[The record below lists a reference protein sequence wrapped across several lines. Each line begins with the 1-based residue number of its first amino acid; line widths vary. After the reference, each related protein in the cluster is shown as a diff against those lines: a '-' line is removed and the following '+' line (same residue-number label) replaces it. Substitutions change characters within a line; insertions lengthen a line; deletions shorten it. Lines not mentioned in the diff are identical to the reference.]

1 MLNKKITPDFS
12 PRKPFT
18 PPAPKI
24 TIIQPPPPVQF
35 PAYVPQKP
43 IPYKNP
49 PISQPISQAFTTAHE
64 TPMVVENSVINF
76 AVNTTPLSI
85 PPFSDAT
92 ASFSP
97 NLETFTSAGS
107 SYFLTQEQSLND
119 VAQWAT
125 YPATVTVTLDGN
137 NIEQVA
143 SISCTNI
150 GITYSSLFDP
160 SLSCAGNAIFQS
172 TLTAQDLTVTS
183 GAIKL
188 TPSHVLETIGGD
200 LFFDTELLAKAN
212 DIQNIAD
219 WSLYPALST
228 INMNGSNIINA
239 QQIQTVQLTNASGTF
254 GSAGQVLASDGT
266 KIDWVTPATPG
277 NVSQWATFRAVS
289 NVDMSGN
296 ILSNAQKIQTVQLTN
311 ASGTF
316 GSAGQ
321 YLTSDGTTINW
332 ITAPAPSDVS
342 TWATF
347 PASANVSLPNRNFDI
362 TSASPGISYPTASLN
377 ANVQIGNTSQAPLRP
392 DFNAYCG
399 SFNVGGI
406 TSPATSINFTS
417 IGNVSI
423 AGGAGV
429 GISGGGGVSIAG
441 LGGVAITGVGNLSL
455 GGGDV
460 QVTGL
465 GVVSVGAGGVAIT
478 GGGGVAITGGGAVAV
493 TGGVGVSVLGGGG
506 VAVTGGGGVSVVGGA
521 GVLINSGGSLKTET
535 ITNVTG
541 TGNTLAINNVS
552 TINGAAYPPPSFLS
566 LYSIFVAPNGND
578 TIGTGSANNPYLT
591 IERAITAR
599 AAISNTVEVAIQLF
613 PGTYA
618 PVSLGIVLTQNTFL
632 VGIPTG
638 EVNQPVN
645 INAQITLQGG
655 ATGQV
660 GLYGLNLFPAVS
672 QCVVINT
679 VGTYNITA
687 CNIFNT
693 TNYAIAQSLGTLFLT
708 ECRITSPV
716 SGVLPSIGVTGT
728 AASLI
733 MRDCLITS
741 SGTPS
746 IITSVGSLTIRQCNI
761 INTSTSASVNPLV
774 NYNPTASGTS
784 CEISFCTLQY
794 TSAVSA
800 LNKICIR
807 SNPTAGITAT
817 ITNSVNNLL
826 RCEGAQS
833 GSGPANFHCI
843 DKVAGSGPVTL
854 SYGNLLA
861 GATAHNID
869 APITKTQY
877 QTVP

>member
-1 MLNKKITPDFS
+1 MFS
-12 PRKPFT
+12 FLTKPPVDESTRVKFDT
-18 PPAPKI
+18 IKLRRPP
-24 TIIQPPPPVQF
+24 QPPPPPQPIQL

-49 PISQPISQAFTTAHE
+49 PISQPISQAFTTRQE
-64 TPMVVENSVINF
+64 VPMVSQIPVTTFGSRV
-76 AVNTTPLSI
+76 TPLGNVLNNPVLDPNS
-85 PPFSDAT
+85 
-92 ASFSP
+92 SFSP

-107 SYFLTQEQSLND
+107 SYFLLKGDSQSD
-119 VAQWAT
+119 VSQWAL
-125 YPATVTVTLDGN
+125 YPAVAGVSMDGFD
-137 NIEQVA
+137 
-143 SISCTNI
+143 ISGVGAI
-150 GITYSSLFDP
+150 GANSLT
-160 SLSCAGNAIFQS
+160 CVGNALFQS
-172 TLTAQDLTVTS
+172 TLTAQDVTVTS
-183 GAIKL
+183 GAIKM
-188 TPSHVLETIGGD
+188 TSNHVLETVGGD
-200 LFFDTELLAKAN
+200 LYFDTELLAKAN

-228 INMNGSNIINA
+228 LNMNGSNIINA

-254 GSAGQVLASDGT
+254 GTAGQYLTSDGT
-266 KIDWVTPATPG
+266 KIEWVTPTTPTVA
-277 NVSQWATFRAVS
+277 NWATFPAVS
-289 NVDMSGN
+289 NVDMSGSN
-296 ILSNAQKIQTVQLTN
+296 ISNAQKIQTVQLTN

-316 GSAGQ
+316 GTAGQ

-332 ITAPAPSDVS
+332 VTAPSPGNVS
-342 TWATF
+342 TWAEY
-347 PASANVSLPNRNFDI
+347 PANSNVSLPNRDFTI
-362 TSASPGISYPTASLN
+362 TSSNPGVTYPTASLN

-399 SFNVGGI
+399 SFNVGSVI
-406 TSPATSINFTS
+406 SPATSINLTS
-417 IGNVSI
+417 IGNVSVL
-423 AGGAGV
+423 GGGGV

-441 LGGVAITGVGNLSL
+441 VGGVAITGAGNLSL
-455 GGGDV
+455 AGGDV

-506 VAVTGGGGVSVVGGA
+506 VSVTGGGGVSVVGGA

-578 TIGTGSANNPYLT
+578 TTGTGSANNPYLT
-591 IERAITAR
+591 IDRAITAR

-613 PGTYA
+613 PGTYI
-618 PVSLGIVLTQNTFL
+618 PVTLGLTLTRNTWL

-645 INAQITLQGG
+645 INAQITLQGTT
-655 ATGQV
+655 TGQV
-660 GLYGLNLFPAVS
+660 GLYGLNLFPSTANAA
-672 QCVVINT
+672 CVRIND

-693 TNYAIAQSLGTLFLT
+693 VNYAVVISEGTLFLT

-716 SGVLPSIGVTGT
+716 SGSFPSIGVTG
-728 AASLI
+728 AIANLI

-741 SGTPS
+741 SGTPTM
-746 IITSVGSLTIRQCNI
+746 ITSVGSMTIRQCNI
-761 INTSTSASVNPLV
+761 INTSTAANVSPLV
-774 NYNPTASGTS
+774 TYNPTASGTT
-784 CEISFCTLQY
+784 CEISYSTLQY
-794 TSAVSA
+794 TSATVSA
-800 LNKICIR
+800 INGKICLR
-807 SNPTAGITAT
+807 CNPTAGITAT
-817 ITNSVNNLL
+817 ITNCVNNLL
-826 RCEGAQS
+826 ICEGSQS
-833 GSGPANFHCI
+833 GTGPANYHCI
-843 DKVAGSGPVTL
+843 DKAFGSGPVILT
-854 SYGNLLA
+854 YGNLLA

-869 APITKTQY
+869 STITKTQY

>member
-1 MLNKKITPDFS
+1 MFNKKITPDFS

-18 PPAPKI
+18 PPAPKKA
-24 TIIQPPPPVQF
+24 IIQPPPPPVQL

-49 PISQPISQAFTTAHE
+49 PIPQPISRPFTTAQE
-64 TPMVVENSVINF
+64 MPMAIQNSVINF
-76 AVNTTPLSI
+76 AANTTPFVGV
-85 PPFSDAT
+85 PFSDPNS
-92 ASFSP
+92 SFSP
-97 NLETFTSAGS
+97 NLETFTSAES
-107 SYFLTQEQSLND
+107 SYFLLKGDPQSD
-119 VAQWAT
+119 VTQWANF
-125 YPATVTVTLDGN
+125 PAVSSVSMGGFDINAAGSITAN
-137 NIEQVA
+137 NIS
-143 SISCTNI
+143 SI
-150 GITYSSLFDP
+150 
-160 SLSCAGNAIFQS
+160 GNVLFQS
-172 TLTAQDLTVTS
+172 TLTTQDLTVGS

-188 TPSHVLETIGGD
+188 TPSHILETIGGD

-212 DIQNIAD
+212 DIQQIAD

-277 NVSQWATFRAVS
+277 NVSDWANFPAVS
-289 NVDMSGN
+289 TINMSTNN
-296 ILSNAQKIQTVQLTN
+296 ITNAQKIQTVQLTN

-347 PASANVSLPNRNFDI
+347 PASSNVSLPNRNLDI

-399 SFNVGGI
+399 SFNVGSI
-406 TSPATSINFTS
+406 TSPATSINLTS
-417 IGNVSI
+417 IGNVSVL
-423 AGGAGV
+423 GGGGV

-441 LGGVAITGVGNLSL
+441 VGGVAITGVGNLSL

-521 GVLINSGGSLKTET
+521 GVLIDSGGSLKTET
-535 ITNVTG
+535 ITNVSG
-541 TGNTLAINNVS
+541 TGNTLAINNLS

-578 TIGTGSANNPYLT
+578 TTGTGSANNPYLT

-599 AAISNTVEVAIQLF
+599 ALISNTVEVAIQLF

-618 PVSLGIVLTQNTFL
+618 PVSLGIILTQNTFL

-708 ECRITSPV
+708 ECRITSPTA
-716 SGVLPSIGVTGT
+716 GVLPSIGVTGAT
-728 AASLI
+728 ASLI
-733 MRDCLITS
+733 VRDCLITS

-746 IITSVGSLTIRQCNI
+746 IITSVGNLTIRQCNI
-761 INTSTSASVNPLV
+761 INTSTSVSVNPLV

-817 ITNSVNNLL
+817 ITNCVNNLL
-826 RCEGAQS
+826 ICEGAQS
-833 GSGPANFHCI
+833 GSGPTNFHCI
-843 DKVAGSGPVTL
+843 DTVAGAGPVTL

-861 GATAHNID
+861 GATAHKID

-877 QTVP
+877 TTVP

>member
-1 MLNKKITPDFS
+1 MVSQI
-12 PRKPFT
+12 
-18 PPAPKI
+18 
-24 TIIQPPPPVQF
+24 PV
-35 PAYVPQKP
+35 
-43 IPYKNP
+43 
-49 PISQPISQAFTTAHE
+49 TTFGSR
-64 TPMVVENSVINF
+64 V
-76 AVNTTPLSI
+76 TPLSI
-85 PPFSDAT
+85 PPFSDANS
-92 ASFSP
+92 SFSP

-107 SYFLTQEQSLND
+107 SYFLLKGDPQSD
-119 VAQWAT
+119 VSQWAL
-125 YPATVTVTLDGN
+125 YPAVATVALNGN

-150 GITYSSLFDP
+150 GITYSSNFDP
-160 SLSCAGNAIFQS
+160 SLSCAGNALFQS

-183 GAIKL
+183 GAIKM
-188 TPSHVLETIGGD
+188 TSNHILETVGGD
-200 LFFDTELLAKAN
+200 LYFDTELLAKAG
-212 DIQNIAD
+212 DIQQIAD

-228 INMNGSNIINA
+228 LNMNGSNIINA

-254 GSAGQVLASDGT
+254 GTAGQLLASDGT
-266 KIDWVTPATPG
+266 KIEWVTPTTPTVA
-277 NVSQWATFRAVS
+277 NWATFPAVS
-289 NVDMSGN
+289 NVDMSGSN
-296 ILSNAQKIQTVQLTN
+296 IINAQKIQTVQLTN

-316 GSAGQ
+316 GTSGQ

-332 ITAPAPSDVS
+332 ITAPSPGNVS
-342 TWATF
+342 TWAEY
-347 PASANVSLPNRNFDI
+347 PANSNVSLPNRDFTI
-362 TSASPGISYPTASLN
+362 TSASPGVTYPTASLN

-399 SFNVGGI
+399 SFNVGSVI
-406 TSPATSINFTS
+406 SPATSINLTS
-417 IGNVSI
+417 IGNVSVL
-423 AGGAGV
+423 GGGGV

-441 LGGVAITGVGNLSL
+441 VGGVAITGTGNLSL
-455 GGGDV
+455 SGGDV

-493 TGGVGVSVLGGGG
+493 TGLGGVSVLGGGG

-521 GVLINSGGSLKTET
+521 GVLIDSGGSLKTET

-552 TINGAAYPPPSFLS
+552 TINGAAYPPPGSSSFLS

-578 TIGTGSANNPYLT
+578 TTGTGSANNPYLT

-613 PGTYA
+613 PGTYI
-618 PVSLGIVLTQNTFL
+618 PVTLGLTLTRNTWL

-645 INAQITLQGG
+645 INAQITLQGTT
-655 ATGQV
+655 TGQV
-660 GLYGLNLFPAVS
+660 GLYGLNLFPSTANAA
-672 QCVVINT
+672 CVRIND

-693 TNYAIAQSLGTLFLT
+693 VNYAVVISEGTLFLT

-716 SGVLPSIGVTGT
+716 SGSFPSIGVTG
-728 AASLI
+728 AIANLI

-741 SGTPS
+741 SGTPTM
-746 IITSVGSLTIRQCNI
+746 ITSVGSMTIRQCNI
-761 INTSTSASVNPLV
+761 INTSTAANVSPLV
-774 NYNPTASGTS
+774 TYNPTASGTAF
-784 CEISFCTLQY
+784 EISYSTLQY
-794 TSAVSA
+794 TSATVSA
-800 LNKICIR
+800 INGKICIR
-807 SNPTAGITAT
+807 CNPTAGITAT
-817 ITNSVNNLL
+817 ITNCVNNLL
-826 RCEGAQS
+826 ICEGSQS
-833 GSGPANFHCI
+833 GTGPTNYHCI
-843 DKVAGSGPVTL
+843 DKAVGSGPVNL
-854 SYGNLLA
+854 LYGNLLA

-869 APITKTQY
+869 ATITKTEY